1 MAAPL
6 VQLTPPSPRAPAAP
20 AAPLRK
26 PAWLRVQA
34 PGGPNY
40 LALKHLMRDLQLHT
54 VCEEAHCPNIG
65 ECWEHRAA
73 TFMILGDVC
82 TRNCAYCAV
91 AHGTPRPLDPGEPAR
106 LAEAVARMGL
116 KHVVITSVDRDDLPH
131 GGAETFAACVAEIRR
146 RLPET
151 SVEVLI
157 PDFKGSEAALRI
169 AVAARPD
176 ILNHNLETIE
186 RLYRLA
192 RPGGRYSRAL
202 ELLRRAKEL
211 DPGLLTKSGI
221 ICGLGEEWD
230 ELLAAMQDLR
240 AQRVDILTLGQ
251 YLRPSAAHLPITRYY
266 TPDEFGEIGGFCH
279 LYIGQEAVAAGS
291 LAVLR
296 DDDYVI
302 CSYREHGQA
311 LVRGVPA
318 NAVMAE
324 LFGKATGCSR
334 GKGGSMHLF
343 DAGRRFMGGHGIVG
357 GHIPLAAGLGF
368 AIKYRGGDQI
378 CLCYFGEAAV
388 NIGAF
393 HEALNMASVWK
404 LPIIFLCENNRY
416 GMGTAFE
423 RVAAVTDVVEHACS
437 YDMAAELVN
446 GMDVLAVYEA
456 TRRAAERARKGGHPT
471 LLEVRTYRFMGHSM
485 SDPLHGVYRTKEE
498 VEEQRKRDPISQLAG
513 KLKEEGVLDEAGLDA
528 LDAEV
533 RAETEEAVRFADQS
547 PDPDPAEL
555 TTHVLAE

>member
-1 MAAPL
+1 MATATAQPAKDEALLELQRRMLRQMLL
-6 VQLTPPSPRAPAAP
+6 VR
-20 AAPLRK
+20 RF
-26 PAWLRVQA
+26 
-34 PGGPNY
+34 
-40 LALKHLMRDLQLHT
+40 
-54 VCEEAHCPNIG
+54 EEKA
-65 ECWEHRAA
+65 
-73 TFMILGDVC
+73 
-82 TRNCAYCAV
+82 
-91 AHGTPRPLDPGEPAR
+91 
-106 LAEAVARMGL
+106 AEAY
-116 KHVVITSVDRDDLPH
+116 
-131 GGAETFAACVAEIRR
+131 
-146 RLPET
+146 
-151 SVEVLI
+151 
-157 PDFKGSEAALRI
+157 AL
-169 AVAARPD
+169 
-176 ILNHNLETIE
+176 
-186 RLYRLA
+186 
-192 RPGGRYSRAL
+192 G
-202 ELLRRAKEL
+202 K
-211 DPGLLTKSGI
+211 
-221 ICGLGEEWD
+221 
-230 ELLAAMQDLR
+230 
-240 AQRVDILTLGQ
+240 
-251 YLRPSAAHLPITRYY
+251 
-266 TPDEFGEIGGFCH
+266 IGGFCH

-404 LPIIFLCENNRY
+404 LPIIFCCENNRY

-446 GMDVLAVYEA
+446 GMDVMAVYGA
-456 TRRAAERARKGGHPT
+456 TERAAERARKTGHPT

-498 VEEQRKRDPISQLAG
+498 VEEQKKRDPISQLVV
-513 KLKEEGVLDEAGLDA
+513 KLKEEGALDDAALDA

-533 RAETEEAVRFADQS
+533 RAVVEAAVQFADQS
-547 PDPDPAEL
+547 PDPDLAEL
-555 TTHVLAE
+555 TSHVLVE